1 MAIEYINTLQ
11 GDILTSYNNAALANL
26 GQRMGAKGDS
36 IVVKSFTLNDI
47 FDDINKTDK
56 NYIVLQYYKLNGLD
70 EYILDV
76 YNENTGNAISFKENN
91 DIKTI
96 TPIEYIGFSGT
107 NITLNNCDVTK
118 TQENSYFFKASVN
131 SNNTE
136 YYIAI
141 EILEETDIN
150 IAVLYNTNNEK
161 TLIVNDNDYKKYIV
175 ESLDNFNNITRDRKS
190 VV

>member
-118 TQENSYFFKASVN
+118 TQ
-131 SNNTE
+131 
-136 YYIAI
+136 YIQ
-141 EILEETDIN
+141 
-150 IAVLYNTNNEK
+150 
-161 TLIVNDNDYKKYIV
+161 
-175 ESLDNFNNITRDRKS
+175 
-190 VV
+190 